1 MPVRG
6 SGALDKV
13 HVRTTYE
20 EDIEIVQTLA
30 GAAAA
35 VALLGSAQ
43 GGAGAMK
50 LAIVSIPCL
59 YGENSA
65 KQFPRALNP
74 IGMTLDGSESL
85 GALAG
90 NTALMFGCV
99 FLSLLLLQL
108 AKTCGKHF
116 FTTSSLANL
125 DTQGFLRLPSA
136 PLLLFQ
142 LLYQSIAFSAMNL
155 SLHPRHPHEGF
166 VGVMAVFLCL
176 CVPVLTLR
184 KVVSGMKEGFGV
196 YATAKERTSTALVFA
211 IGKGEWVNTN
221 ATQLFVQR
229 YSSVMRTFAQKTY
242 WFFFLE
248 LAAAFTL
255 AAIQSVE
262 PLRMFGCGHMKAF
275 SALVLFVMMALEVA
289 LSPHCRFR
297 DSVAGVLL
305 NGTLCAAAVLMAV
318 AYYHEDNEFWTLTLA
333 ATIFVISV
341 VLFMMKICADLLTE
355 LYVFFT
361 GRRAAL
367 EEDVLRNTPTLSEHG
382 ADEELGSD
390 PSWDENLPP
399 LMDTVNTVAE
409 SALHTQHH
417 KKERQATPTHAS
429 LAPFGSTRSILTS
442 TNSEYDTAL
451 LSPDFALPPRQS
463 RRAVSARRTSLVETP
478 RGSNLSFRC

>member
-20 EDIEIVQTLA
+20 EDIELEQTLA

-50 LAIVSIPCL
+50 LVIVSIPCL

-65 KQFPRALNP
+65 KRFPRALNP
-74 IGMTLDGSESL
+74 IGMSLDGSESL

-166 VGVMAVFLCL
+166 VGVVAVFLCL

-318 AYYHEDNEFWTLTLA
+318 AYYHEDEEFWTLTLA

-355 LYVFFT
+355 LYVFLT
-361 GRRAAL
+361 RRRTTL
-367 EEDVLRNTPTLSEHG
+367 QEDVVRQDHASEHEG
-382 ADEELGSD
+382 ECSDEVEMLSQ
-390 PSWDENLPP
+390 PSGEDYLQ
-399 LMDTVNTVAE
+399 LMNTVDTFYDTR
-409 SALHTQHH
+409 SNCSLVH
-417 KKERQATPTHAS
+417 ATPKHS
-429 LAPFGSTRSILTS
+429 LAPFGSSRSIH
-442 TNSEYDTAL
+442 SEYDLSL
-451 LSPDFALPPRQS
+451 LSPGFALPARRSS
-463 RRAVSARRTSLVETP
+463 RRSFGSRRQLGVEDRTSTV
-478 RGSNLSFRC
+478 GSIKL

>member
-1 MPVRG
+1 
-6 SGALDKV
+6 
-13 HVRTTYE
+13 
-20 EDIEIVQTLA
+20 
-30 GAAAA
+30 
-35 VALLGSAQ
+35 
-43 GGAGAMK
+43 MK
-50 LAIVSIPCL
+50 LVIVSIPCL

-65 KQFPRALNP
+65 KRFPRALNP

-155 SLHPRHPHEGF
+155 SLQPRHPHEAV
-166 VGVMAVFLCL
+166 VGVVAVLLCL

-318 AYYHEDNEFWTLTLA
+318 AYYHEDEEFWTVGLA
-333 ATIFVISV
+333 VKLMYLFVSV
-341 VLFMMKICADLLTE
+341 LVIKICADLLTE
-355 LYVFFT
+355 LYIYCS
-361 GRRAAL
+361 GRRTALQEGVLWGQTGDENTDVSESCPTPDAEAIAFGRCQTTTIPNSARSAVSLLSCTSNDSLMLASQVLLLPSGRGCRAASGGAL
-367 EEDVLRNTPTLSEHG
+367 EGVS
-382 ADEELGSD
+382 GS
-390 PSWDENLPP
+390 
-399 LMDTVNTVAE
+399 
-409 SALHTQHH
+409 
-417 KKERQATPTHAS
+417 
-429 LAPFGSTRSILTS
+429 GTS
-442 TNSEYDTAL
+442 SNS
-451 LSPDFALPPRQS
+451 LSPVRYY
-463 RRAVSARRTSLVETP
+463 
-478 RGSNLSFRC
+478 

>member
-1 MPVRG
+1 
-6 SGALDKV
+6 
-13 HVRTTYE
+13 
-20 EDIEIVQTLA
+20 
-30 GAAAA
+30 
-35 VALLGSAQ
+35 
-43 GGAGAMK
+43 MK
-50 LAIVSIPCL
+50 LVIVSIPCL

-65 KQFPRALNP
+65 KRFPRALNP

-99 FLSLLLLQL
+99 SLSFLLLQL
-108 AKTCGKHF
+108 AKTCGKRF

-166 VGVMAVFLCL
+166 VGVVAVFLCL

-318 AYYHEDNEFWTLTLA
+318 AYYHEDEEFWTVGLA
-333 ATIFVISV
+333 VKLMYLFVSV
-341 VLFMMKICADLLTE
+341 LVIKICADLLTE
-355 LYVFFT
+355 LYIYCS
-361 GRRAAL
+361 GRRTAL
-367 EEDVLRNTPTLSEHG
+367 QEGVLRGKAPCDDSTDVSFSSPTP
-382 ADEELGSD
+382 D
-390 PSWDENLPP
+390 
-399 LMDTVNTVAE
+399 AE
-409 SALHTQHH
+409 AI
-417 KKERQATPTHAS
+417 
-429 LAPFGSTRSILTS
+429 TRSCPTPDAEAITFTRCQTTTI
-442 TNSEYDTAL
+442 TNSARSAFSL
-451 LSPDFALPPRQS
+451 LSCTSNDSLMTASQLLLLPSGRGCGPAS
-463 RRAVSARRTSLVETP
+463 GVLEGVSGSSNSLSP
-478 RGSNLSFRC
+478 LRYH